1 MSDIQHHPIS
11 LPLVAISACLVGQR
25 VRYDGAEKKDEFIV
39 EQLSKRVEWLPICP
53 EVGIGLA
60 VPRPPIHLVNID
72 NTIRIVGVDDPT
84 VDVTDKLAE
93 YARQQALKHPRLC
106 GYIFK
111 SRSPSCGL
119 DGIPVHDVIGE
130 PLVDNGIGEFA
141 RVFQQHRR
149 DLPVID
155 ELQFRDQGK
164 ATAFINT
171 VEKMFKKL
179 SIR

>member
-1 MSDIQHHPIS
+1 MSDTRYYQYS
-11 LPLVAISACLVGQR
+11 RPLVAISACLLGEK

-60 VPRPPIHLVNID
+60 VPRPPIHLVNKD
-72 NTIRIVGVDDPT
+72 HAIRIIAVDDCAM
-84 VDVTDKLAE
+84 DVTDKLAK
-93 YARQQALKHPRLC
+93 YAHQQALAHPGLC

-119 DGIPVHDVIGE
+119 GDLPVHNVTGE
-130 PLVDNGIGEFA
+130 SIAENGIGEFA
-141 RVFQQHRR
+141 RVFQQHRG

-155 ELQFRDQGK
+155 EQQFRDHGK
-164 ATAFINT
+164 ATEFINA
-171 VEKMFKKL
+171 VDEIFKKL
-179 SIR
+179 SIK

>member
-1 MSDIQHHPIS
+1 M
-11 LPLVAISACLVGQR
+11 
-25 VRYDGAEKKDEFIV
+25 
-39 EQLSKRVEWLPICP
+39 
-53 EVGIGLA
+53 
-60 VPRPPIHLVNID
+60 
-72 NTIRIVGVDDPT
+72 
-84 VDVTDKLAE
+84 
-93 YARQQALKHPRLC
+93 
-106 GYIFK
+106 
-111 SRSPSCGL
+111 